1 MVRKMEVI
9 KTVEVKRDPTGFVLV
24 KLRCPNCNGEKFV
37 RRCDV
42 KNRNHCAKCEREDRA
57 IEGTPTGRRKRLN
70 KNVSPG
76 GAVLGGLDRYSR
88 VFLYLETD
96 TRLRCSL
103 VISNKAERRR
113 HANRPDW
120 RWEFPNGD
128 VPLMVLDTVGRNPKG
143 DPFSVITAM
152 NALITLL
159 KGE

>member
-24 KLRCPNCNGEKFV
+24 KLSCPNCKGEKFV

-42 KNRNHCAKCEREDRA
+42 KNRNQCAKCERDDRA
-57 IEGTPTGRRKRLN
+57 INGEPAGRRRRLN
-70 KNVSPG
+70 KNITPG

-88 VFLYLETD
+88 VFLYLEAD
-96 TRLRCSL
+96 TKLQCSL
-103 VISNKAERRR
+103 ILSNKAERRP
-113 HANRPDW
+113 HAYRANW

-143 DPFSVITAM
+143 DPFAVLNQL